1 MNAAFSEVDS
11 KPSGSACTGSIGEEG
26 QAVNLGDCSVAW
38 VDEDF
43 VGDSR
48 TVRTRSIEPKFLG

>member
-1 MNAAFSEVDS
+1 MNAAFPEVDS
-11 KPSGSACTGSIGEEG
+11 KPSGSACTDSIGEEG
-26 QAVNLGDCSVAW
+26 RAVNLGDGSAAW
-38 VDEDF
+38 LEEDF